1 MSTQE
6 SSKSGGAR
14 VGGLTAVLAVITV
27 VAVGIA
33 VVSQLETRRL
43 RGELAAKPATPV
55 VDKAP
60 DTGDDDEPSSSGA
73 QGSGAAPSGA
83 KPGVPSEIPASFV
96 DTVLASYSYVAPA
109 RIVPAKEKGAP
120 IGFKVF
126 SIQPGS
132 VYEKIGLQN
141 GDIVLRV
148 NDLAITDEASA
159 KAAQEKLRGVNKI
172 HIDVKR
178 MGNVLRL
185 DYTVTD
191 AAAAP
196 K

>member
-6 SSKSGGAR
+6 SSSTSSGGAR
-14 VGGLTAVLAVITV
+14 VGGVTAVLAVVTV

-43 RGELAAKPATPV
+43 RAELATKPALV
-55 VDKAP
+55 EQRVD
-60 DTGDDDEPSSSGA
+60 DRVEDDEPSGS
-73 QGSGAAPSGA
+73 GSGAPVTNPAT
-83 KPGVPSEIPASFV
+83 PSEVPASFI
-96 DTVLASYSYVAPA
+96 DTVLASYSIVAPA
-109 RIVPAKEKGAP
+109 RIVPAKEKGEA

-126 SIQPGS
+126 SIQPRS

-148 NDLAITDEASA
+148 NDLPLTDEASA
-159 KAAQEKLRGVNKI
+159 RAAQEKLRGVNKL

-185 DYTVTD
+185 DYTVTND
-191 AAAAP
+191 ADDKP